1 MESPIQAQH
10 PHPQH
15 NHHHHSDSSSS
26 NHDAA
31 AMMRPRRVIGKFFLS
46 KTLGKGSMGKVKL
59 ALNTETNEKASVAVK
74 IVPRRLTTLNKPT
87 PPTKKERDVEI
98 SREVRTIREAS
109 IMLLLDHPFIARL
122 DEMVLVDNFY
132 YLFMEYVDGGQL
144 LDYIISHGKLKE
156 RQARQFARQIASALD
171 YCHRNS
177 IVHRDLKVENILI
190 SRTGT
195 IKIIDFGLSNVFSPQ
210 SHLSTFCGSLY
221 FAAPELLDGRMYT
234 GPEVDVWSFGVVL
247 YVLVVG
253 QVPFDDPSM
262 AGMHAKVKQGCVDYP
277 GHLSSDC
284 KSLLQRMLVTHRK
297 QRATMSEVIV
307 HPWMNRGY
315 DAPVE
320 NYLPKRKPLQ
330 LPVDMDV
337 VRGMRGFEFGTEDA
351 IKTEL
356 EAIIASDAY
365 QSSAKQVELMAER
378 SFEEAPSSSLLLR
391 RRSFSYAMND
401 PQSMPAAYHP
411 LISIYY
417 LVQERMQRD
426 AAAKRQTDQQ
436 DYLSDG
442 SSKCQEAQDGA
453 IGVSYTAHG
462 KTRVQPQTTQQEQAV
477 VSHALDVAPL
487 SPRASSDFGRGHRR
501 HISDASATSTLS
513 ASTSTSTS
521 GSTTH
526 KPNILRRLGRRLSRQ
541 HQPEEQEQDE
551 GQGAANAPI
560 ANTRQSRRGSDAV
573 PAIITQQTAVDDAP
587 IVTLNGSPVL
597 VEHHPATDDSSD
609 RLGKKFNNLLK
620 RATSITVKDLPS
632 TQHGTGHATAT
643 TAERFDRRP
652 SAVVERRG
660 PASLSA
666 GRDDQVKQRRRQQ
679 DSATA
684 PSTLLT
690 LPTSDPVFNVQEEEH
705 VDLDKKQ
712 KADDA
717 VKSVY
722 LKGLFSVATTSNKKA
737 PVIRQEIIRIL
748 DKKHIAYREKKD
760 RFECFMGCHGDMAS
774 DEDDTTDTNK
784 DPLAVRF
791 DIYIVKIPLLWGMR
805 GVRFRRVSGDP
816 WRYKNTCSMILDSL
830 NL

>member
-1 MESPIQAQH
+1 MESPIQAHPDQNYNSNIQH
-10 PHPQH
+10 HQ
-15 NHHHHSDSSSS
+15 HHHHHISS
-26 NHDAA
+26 NNSNDAA
-31 AMMRPRRVIGKFFLS
+31 THAMMRPRRVIGKFFLS

-59 ALNTETNEKASVAVK
+59 ALNTETNEKATVK
-74 IVPRRLTTLNKPT
+74 IVPRRLTLNKPT

-98 SREVRTIREAS
+98 SREIRTIREAN

-195 IKIIDFGLSNVFSPQ
+195 IKIVDFGLSNVFSPH

-262 AGMHAKVKQGCVDYP
+262 AGMHAKVKQGHVEYP

-307 HPWMNRGY
+307 HPWMNKGY

-330 LPVDMDV
+330 LPIDMNV
-337 VRGMRGFEFGTEDA
+337 VRGMQGFEFGTEEA
-351 IKTEL
+351 IKSEL
-356 EAIIASDAY
+356 EAIITSEAY
-365 QSSAKQVELMAER
+365 QSSARQVELMSEQP
-378 SFEEAPSSSLLLR
+378 FEEAPCSHLLR
-391 RRSFSYAMND
+391 RRSFSYALND
-401 PQSMPAAYHP
+401 PQSIPAAYHP
-411 LISIYY
+411 LVSIYY

-426 AAAKRQTDQQ
+426 ALAKRQMDQQ
-436 DYLSDG
+436 EYLSDG
-442 SSKCQEAQDGA
+442 SSKYEEGT
-453 IGVSYTAHG
+453 IGVSYTVHG
-462 KTRVQPQTTQQEQAV
+462 KTHVQQQTTQQEQAV
-477 VSHALDVAPL
+477 VNHALDVVPL
-487 SPRASSDFGRGHRR
+487 SPNISPDFGRGHRR
-501 HISDASATSTLS
+501 QISDASATSTLS

-521 GSTTH
+521 GSTN
-526 KPNILRRLGRRLSRQ
+526 KPNIFRRLGRRLSRH
-541 HQPEEQEQDE
+541 HQPEEKEEVD
-551 GQGAANAPI
+551 GPL
-560 ANTRQSRRGSDAV
+560 ANTRQGRRDSGAV
-573 PAIITQQTAVDDAP
+573 PVIITKQTAMEDAP
-587 IVTLNGSPVL
+587 TVTLNGSPVL
-597 VEHHPATDDSSD
+597 VEQHSLSDARNVSDDG
-609 RLGKKFNNLLK
+609 RLSKKFNGLLK
-620 RATSITVKDLPS
+620 RATSVTVKDLPS
-632 TQHGTGHATAT
+632 RQHDTEHKTT
-643 TAERFDRRP
+643 TAAKHFDRRP
-652 SAVVERRG
+652 SSVVERRG

-666 GRDDQVKQRRRQQ
+666 GQDEEVRRRQHQHPQ
-679 DSATA
+679 DRAISA
-684 PSTLLT
+684 LLT
-690 LPTSDPVFNVQEEEH
+690 LPTSDPVLAVDEEEH
-705 VDLDKKQ
+705 VHLDKRQ

-737 PVIRQEIIRIL
+737 SVIRQEIIRTLNKKSIL
-748 DKKHIAYREKKD
+748 YREKRD
-760 RFECFMGCHGDMAS
+760 RFECSMGGDMIS
-774 DEDDTTDTNK
+774 DDDDTMDTSK

>member
-1 MESPIQAQH
+1 MESPIQAH
-10 PHPQH
+10 PPQNH
-15 NHHHHSDSSSS
+15 SSNHHHHHHTSS
-26 NHDAA
+26 NNSSNDAL
-31 AMMRPRRVIGKFFLS
+31 MRPRRVIGKFFLS
-46 KTLGKGSMGKVKL
+46 KTLGKGSMGKV
-59 ALNTETNEKASVAVK
+59 AVK
-74 IVPRRLTTLNKPT
+74 IVPRRLTLNKPT

-98 SREVRTIREAS
+98 SREIRTIREAS

-190 SRTGT
+190 SRSGT

-262 AGMHAKVKQGCVDYP
+262 AGMHAKVKQGHVEYP

-284 KSLLQRMLVTHRK
+284 KGLLQRMLVTHRK

-307 HPWMNRGY
+307 HPWMNKGY

-330 LPVDMDV
+330 LPIDMNV
-337 VRGMRGFEFGTEDA
+337 VRGMRGFEFGTEEA
-351 IKTEL
+351 IKSEL
-356 EAIIASDAY
+356 EAIITSEAY
-365 QSSAKQVELMAER
+365 QSSAKQVELMSER
-378 SFEEAPSSSLLLR
+378 SFEEVPSSHLLR

-426 AAAKRQTDQQ
+426 ALAKRHMDQRE
-436 DYLSDG
+436 YLSDG
-442 SSKCQEAQDGA
+442 SSKCEEEGEDT

-462 KTRVQPQTTQQEQAV
+462 KTHVQQQTTQQEQAV
-477 VSHALDVAPL
+477 VNHALDVAPL

-501 HISDASATSTLS
+501 QISDTSTLS
-513 ASTSTSTS
+513 ASTSTSTN
-521 GSTTH
+521 GSTH

-541 HQPEEQEQDE
+541 HQPEEEEE
-551 GQGAANAPI
+551 GANGPI
-560 ANTRQSRRGSDAV
+560 ANTRQSRRDSEAV
-573 PAIITQQTAVDDAP
+573 PAIISKQITLDDAP

-597 VEHHPATDDSSD
+597 H
-609 RLGKKFNNLLK
+609 
-620 RATSITVKDLPS
+620 
-632 TQHGTGHATAT
+632 
-643 TAERFDRRP
+643 
-652 SAVVERRG
+652 
-660 PASLSA
+660 
-666 GRDDQVKQRRRQQ
+666 QQ
-679 DSATA
+679 DTDASA
-684 PSTLLT
+684 LLT
-690 LPTSDPVFNVQEEEH
+690 LPTSDPVLTVQEEEH

-737 PVIRQEIIRIL
+737 SVIRQEIIRIL
-748 DKKHIAYREKKD
+748 DSKHIAYREKKD
-760 RFECFMGCHGDMAS
+760 RFECFMGGDVVS
-774 DEDDTTDTNK
+774 DDDDTTDTNK

>member
-1 MESPIQAQH
+1 
-10 PHPQH
+10 
-15 NHHHHSDSSSS
+15 
-26 NHDAA
+26 
-31 AMMRPRRVIGKFFLS
+31 MRPRRVIGKFFLS

-59 ALNTETNEKASVAVK
+59 ALNTETNEKASA
-74 IVPRRLTTLNKPT
+74 LTLNKPT

-98 SREVRTIREAS
+98 SREIRTIREAS

-190 SRTGT
+190 SRSGT

-262 AGMHAKVKQGCVDYP
+262 AGMHAKVKQGHVEYP

-284 KSLLQRMLVTHRK
+284 KGLLQRMLVTHRK

-307 HPWMNRGY
+307 HPWMNKGY

-330 LPVDMDV
+330 LPIDMNV
-337 VRGMRGFEFGTEDA
+337 VRGMRGFEFGTEEA
-351 IKTEL
+351 IKSEL
-356 EAIIASDAY
+356 EAIITSEAY
-365 QSSAKQVELMAER
+365 QSSAKQVELMSER
-378 SFEEAPSSSLLLR
+378 SFEEVPSSHLLR

-426 AAAKRQTDQQ
+426 ALAKRHMDQR
-436 DYLSDG
+436 
-442 SSKCQEAQDGA
+442 E
-453 IGVSYTAHG
+453 
-462 KTRVQPQTTQQEQAV
+462 
-477 VSHALDVAPL
+477 
-487 SPRASSDFGRGHRR
+487 
-501 HISDASATSTLS
+501 
-513 ASTSTSTS
+513 
-521 GSTTH
+521 
-526 KPNILRRLGRRLSRQ
+526 
-541 HQPEEQEQDE
+541 
-551 GQGAANAPI
+551 
-560 ANTRQSRRGSDAV
+560 QSRRDSEAV
-573 PAIITQQTAVDDAP
+573 PAIISKQITLDDAP

-597 VEHHPATDDSSD
+597 VEHHPPSDTHHHGGDDDKLS
-609 RLGKKFNNLLK
+609 RKFNNLLK

-632 TQHGTGHATAT
+632 TQHGTEHKT
-643 TAERFDRRP
+643 TTKAEHFDRRP
-652 SAVVERRG
+652 STMVERRG

-666 GRDDQVKQRRRQQ
+666 GQDDEVKRRRQHQQ
-679 DSATA
+679 DTDASA
-684 PSTLLT
+684 LLT
-690 LPTSDPVFNVQEEEH
+690 LPTSDPVLTVQEEEH

-737 PVIRQEIIRIL
+737 SVIRQEIIRIL
-748 DKKHIAYREKKD
+748 DSKHIAYREKKD
-760 RFECFMGCHGDMAS
+760 RFECFMGGDVVS
-774 DEDDTTDTNK
+774 DDDDTTDTNK

>member
-1 MESPIQAQH
+1 M
-10 PHPQH
+10 
-15 NHHHHSDSSSS
+15 
-26 NHDAA
+26 
-31 AMMRPRRVIGKFFLS
+31 
-46 KTLGKGSMGKVKL
+46 
-59 ALNTETNEKASVAVK
+59 
-74 IVPRRLTTLNKPT
+74 
-87 PPTKKERDVEI
+87 I
-98 SREVRTIREAS
+98 SRS
-109 IMLLLDHPFIARL
+109 
-122 DEMVLVDNFY
+122 
-132 YLFMEYVDGGQL
+132 
-144 LDYIISHGKLKE
+144 
-156 RQARQFARQIASALD
+156 
-171 YCHRNS
+171 
-177 IVHRDLKVENILI
+177 
-190 SRTGT
+190 GT

-262 AGMHAKVKQGCVDYP
+262 AGMHAKVKQGHVEYP

-284 KSLLQRMLVTHRK
+284 KGLLQRMLVTHRK

-307 HPWMNRGY
+307 HPWMNKGY

-330 LPVDMDV
+330 LPIDMNV
-337 VRGMRGFEFGTEDA
+337 VRGMRGFEFGTEKA
-351 IKTEL
+351 IKSEL
-356 EAIIASDAY
+356 EAIITSEAY
-365 QSSAKQVELMAER
+365 QSSAKQVELMSER
-378 SFEEAPSSSLLLR
+378 SFEEVPSSHLLR

-426 AAAKRQTDQQ
+426 ALAKRHMDQRE
-436 DYLSDG
+436 YLSDG
-442 SSKCQEAQDGA
+442 SSKCEEEGEDT

-462 KTRVQPQTTQQEQAV
+462 KTHVQQQTTQQEQAV
-477 VSHALDVAPL
+477 VNHALDVAPL

-501 HISDASATSTLS
+501 QISDTSTLS
-513 ASTSTSTS
+513 ASTSTSTN
-521 GSTTH
+521 GSTH

-541 HQPEEQEQDE
+541 HQPEEEEE
-551 GQGAANAPI
+551 GANGPI
-560 ANTRQSRRGSDAV
+560 ANTRQSRRDSEAV
-573 PAIITQQTAVDDAP
+573 PAIITKQITLDDAP

-597 VEHHPATDDSSD
+597 VEHHPPSDTHHHGGDDDKLS
-609 RLGKKFNNLLK
+609 RKFNNLLK

-632 TQHGTGHATAT
+632 TQHGTEHKT
-643 TAERFDRRP
+643 TTKAEHFDRRP
-652 SAVVERRG
+652 STMVERRG

-666 GRDDQVKQRRRQQ
+666 GQDDEVKRRRQHQQ
-679 DSATA
+679 DTDASA
-684 PSTLLT
+684 LLT
-690 LPTSDPVFNVQEEEH
+690 LPTSDPVLTVQEEEH

-737 PVIRQEIIRIL
+737 SVIRQEIIRIL
-748 DKKHIAYREKKD
+748 DSKHIAYREKKD
-760 RFECFMGCHGDMAS
+760 RFECFMGGDVVS
-774 DEDDTTDTNK
+774 DDDDTTDTNK

>member
-1 MESPIQAQH
+1 MESPIKEL
-10 PHPQH
+10 PHQTH
-15 NHHHHSDSSSS
+15 NSNNHHSHHHTTNS
-26 NHDAA
+26 NDAH

-46 KTLGKGSMGKVKL
+46 KTLGKGSMGKV
-59 ALNTETNEKASVAVK
+59 AVK
-74 IVPRRLTTLNKPT
+74 IVPRRLTLNNPT

-190 SRTGT
+190 SRSGT

-262 AGMHAKVKQGCVDYP
+262 AGMHAKVKQGHVEYP

-307 HPWMNRGY
+307 HPWMNKGY

-320 NYLPKRKPLQ
+320 NYLAKRKPLQ
-330 LPVDMDV
+330 LPVDMNV
-337 VRGMRGFEFGTEDA
+337 VRGMRGFEFGTEEA
-351 IKTEL
+351 IKSEL
-356 EAIIASDAY
+356 EAIITSEAY
-365 QSSAKQVELMAER
+365 QSSAKQVELMSER
-378 SFEEAPSSSLLLR
+378 SFEEVPSSHLLR

-426 AAAKRQTDQQ
+426 ALAKRHMDQQ
-436 DYLSDG
+436 EYLSDG
-442 SSKCQEAQDGA
+442 SSKQEEDT
-453 IGVSYTAHG
+453 IGVSYSAHG
-462 KTRVQPQTTQQEQAV
+462 KTHVQQQTAQQEQAV
-477 VSHALDVAPL
+477 VNQALEVVPR
-487 SPRASSDFGRGHRR
+487 SPGASPDHGRGHRR
-501 HISDASATSTLS
+501 QISDASATSTLS
-513 ASTSTSTS
+513 ASTSTSTN
-521 GSTTH
+521 GSTN

-541 HQPEEQEQDE
+541 HHPEEEE
-551 GQGAANAPI
+551 GEANRPM

-573 PAIITQQTAVDDAP
+573 PVIITKQTTLEDAP
-587 IVTLNGSPVL
+587 IVTLNGAPVL
-597 VEHHPATDDSSD
+597 AEHHLSSATQCHGSSD
-609 RLGKKFNNLLK
+609 DDKLSKKFNNLLK

-632 TQHGTGHATAT
+632 TKHGTEHKTATA
-643 TAERFDRRP
+643 ADHFDRRP
-652 SAVVERRG
+652 STVVERRG

-666 GRDDQVKQRRRQQ
+666 GQDNEARRHRQ
-679 DSATA
+679 DTAASA
-684 PSTLLT
+684 LLT
-690 LPTSDPVFNVQEEEH
+690 LPTSDPVFTVKEEEH

-737 PVIRQEIIRIL
+737 SVIRQEIIRIL
-748 DKKHIAYREKKD
+748 DKKNILYREKKD
-760 RFECFMGCHGDMAS
+760 RFECFMGGDIIS
-774 DEDDTTDTNK
+774 DDDDTTDTNK

-816 WRYKNTCSMILDSL
+816 WRYKNTCSTILDSL

>member
-1 MESPIQAQH
+1 MYI
-10 PHPQH
+10 
-15 NHHHHSDSSSS
+15 
-26 NHDAA
+26 
-31 AMMRPRRVIGKFFLS
+31 
-46 KTLGKGSMGKVKL
+46 
-59 ALNTETNEKASVAVK
+59 LNT
-74 IVPRRLTTLNKPT
+74 
-87 PPTKKERDVEI
+87 
-98 SREVRTIREAS
+98 
-109 IMLLLDHPFIARL
+109 
-122 DEMVLVDNFY
+122 
-132 YLFMEYVDGGQL
+132 YV
-144 LDYIISHGKLKE
+144 YIYI
-156 RQARQFARQIASALD
+156 D

-190 SRTGT
+190 SRSGT

-247 YVLVVG
+247 FVLVVG

-262 AGMHAKVKQGCVDYP
+262 AGMHAKVKQGYIEYP

-307 HPWMNRGY
+307 HPWMNKGY

-330 LPVDMDV
+330 LPIDMQV
-337 VRGMRGFEFGTEDA
+337 VRGMRGFEFGTEEA
-351 IKTEL
+351 IKSEL
-356 EAIIASDAY
+356 EAIITSDAY
-365 QSSAKQVELMAER
+365 QSSAKQVELLSQQSFAEV
-378 SFEEAPSSSLLLR
+378 SSSHLLR

-426 AAAKRQTDQQ
+426 AVAKRYATEQQ
-436 DYLSDG
+436 EYLSDG
-442 SSKCQEAQDGA
+442 PSQYQQDS

-462 KTRVQPQTTQQEQAV
+462 KTHVQQQTTLQEQAV
-477 VSHALDVAPL
+477 VHHALDVAPL

-501 HISDASATSTLS
+501 QISDASATSTLS
-513 ASTSTSTS
+513 ASTSTSTT
-521 GSTTH
+521 GSTN
-526 KPNILRRLGRRLSRQ
+526 KPGILRRLGRRLSRQ
-541 HQPEEQEQDE
+541 HAPEEQETEVNQ
-551 GQGAANAPI
+551 PM
-560 ANTRQSRRGSDAV
+560 ANTRQSRRDSDAAV
-573 PAIITQQTAVDDAP
+573 PAIIAKQTALEDAP
-587 IVTLNGSPVL
+587 IVTLNGSPVI
-597 VEHHPATDDSSD
+597 VSSAD
-609 RLGKKFNNLLK
+609 TSDKKCNNLLK

-632 TQHGTGHATAT
+632 TQHGTEHK
-643 TAERFDRRP
+643 TAEHFDRRP
-652 SAVVERRG
+652 STVVERRG
-660 PASLSA
+660 PASLSS
-666 GRDDQVKQRRRQQ
+666 GQQ
-679 DSATA
+679 DQAAARQDTA
-684 PSTLLT
+684 ACALLT
-690 LPTSDPVFNVQEEEH
+690 LPTSDPVLTIEQQEH
-705 VDLDKKQ
+705 ADLDTKQ

-737 PVIRQEIIRIL
+737 SVIRQEIIRIL
-748 DKKHIAYREKKD
+748 DKKNISYREKKD
-760 RFECFMGCHGDMAS
+760 RFECFLGAGNVVSSS
-774 DEDDTTDTNK
+774 DDDDTADTNK
-784 DPLAVRF
+784 NPMDVRF